1 MLAFHVS
8 PVRVCPSMY
17 QITVNKTSLH
27 AFSRYRVNALWS
39 PGAAGSRQ
47 SHESAGSRDVSR
59 PDAQPKEQGPTF
71 KVLRTGR
78 EGRSAQGRHRRD
90 RTRVTGRG
98 SHRTLHPAGRDTTGT
113 FPLSSVPRCT
123 QTQPQL
129 HRVGC
134 SKTTSPRLYTCTPSP
149 PWAHKSRD
157 RNRATSHTP
166 MHRFTSGAVDVLR
179 AWPHLT
185 SL

>member
-1 MLAFHVS
+1 MLALCAF
-8 PVRVCPSMY
+8 VRVCTRLQS
-17 QITVNKTSLH
+17 IKRVCTL
-27 AFSRYRVNALWS
+27 SRALVGS
-39 PGAAGSRQ
+39 PGAAHV